1 MEKTIA
7 QIMAKID
14 DFGVDLTNS
23 AWIEFLR
30 EIQAK
35 RKRIYNIGLS
45 GYTTCNRH

>member
-30 EIQAK
+30 EIQA
-35 RKRIYNIGLS
+35 IGLS